1 MRNCLILNSR
11 IFEFLKGL
19 TDLPRTV
26 KHLLQIQ
33 LSDDERR
40 HIKALAASRGMTF
53 RQATL
58 AAFQAWEQKVSHPAP
73 PASEPRKAPESRPTN
88 WLQRAAKLDWTKC
101 REVEILAGKDRR
113 LWVLRGT
120 LTSLGEVLQ
129 SVDAGHP
136 VEEIAEVYQLEL
148 PQLNSVLKFAELPQS
163 REGL

>member
-1 MRNCLILNSR
+1 
-11 IFEFLKGL
+11 
-19 TDLPRTV
+19 LPRTV

-40 HIKALAASRGMTF
+40 RIKALAASRGMTF
-53 RQATL
+53 RQAVL
-58 AAFQAWEQKVSHPAP
+58 AAFAAWEEKLSQPAP
-73 PASEPRKAPESRPTN
+73 PAGQPRKPPESKATN
-88 WLQRAAKLDWTKC
+88 WLQRAARLDWTQC

-120 LTSLGEVLQ
+120 LTSLAEVLQ

-148 PQLNSVLKFAELPQS
+148 PQLTNVLKFAGAVTTEA
-163 REGL
+163 R